1 MPKLPNSTSP
11 TPSSSGPSAEW
22 QDMTPAL
29 HKIWCDEDEHYR
41 YEHFADFNEWLH
53 SEDGQAA
60 RVEYGVDV
68 LPQPSKALFAGDR
81 SSYDEAFQAF
91 RKERRHEALGESW
104 FQEQLGD
111 DHWFQRNVDH
121 FIQLVDLMD
130 AGAVV
135 PFVGA
140 GISASAGF
148 SSWKDHLRHQG
159 KTAHIPSNRIE
170 ALLAGG
176 DYETVLEEIEAIRGR
191 EVFINEI
198 RDEFSRN
205 LTIPDVVWRIAEM
218 FTDTVITTNYD
229 RLLEQSFET
238 GEAGGVQ
245 VINGLNALEQ
255 PDPKKITVIKLHGD
269 IREPKRC
276 ILSKN
281 QYDEAYGNGSLNMHK
296 SIPKLL
302 AYHYK
307 NSSLLFLGCSLSNDR
322 TVQVFRKIREGMG
335 EEEAKQHFSIEQA
348 PESLEEIAQRN
359 AELAKLGITPI
370 WFEKGRYE
378 LVESILSLAKNELRH
393 RGIAPQRLP
402 VEEPPIKLDMDL
414 SHFLGDF
421 IDLMPLLHWLHRAVP
436 QTATRQYLSA
446 MQRVFHGHS
455 FATRQADENLRMA
468 LDNLLRVLSNSV
480 EFDGYAHG
488 KLSVA
493 FRCLQ
498 QYLKSIGEDN
508 HLDDD
513 FEWNICEL
521 LTIPELQLETIV
533 ANKVDGSF
541 DYHAIRLISAL
552 LQHGQK
558 QRMSPKSFCELPSA
572 VNHEFGD
579 YISLALSASLGVSVP
594 DRLDQ
599 IYTGDIQSLCED
611 AWNNLGKPIDLRF
624 FDRVKWLF
632 AQILQ

>member
-1 MPKLPNSTSP
+1 
-11 TPSSSGPSAEW
+11 
-22 QDMTPAL
+22 MTPAL
-29 HKIWCDEDEHYR
+29 HKIWCDEDEHTR
-41 YEHFADFNEWLH
+41 YEHFADFNAWLDG
-53 SEDGQAA
+53 EEGQAA
-60 RVEYGVDV
+60 RIDYGVDA

-81 SSYDEAFQAF
+81 NGYDEAFQAF
-91 RKERRHEALGESW
+91 RKACRHEALSESW

-121 FIQLVDLMD
+121 FIQLADLMA

-148 SSWKDHLRHQG
+148 SSWKEHLRHQG
-159 KTAHIPSNRIE
+159 KTAHIAAERIE
-170 ALLAGG
+170 ELLAAGA
-176 DYETVLEEIEAIRGR
+176 YETVLEEIEAIRGR

-205 LTIPDVVWRIAEM
+205 PTIPDVVWRISEL

-238 GEAGGVQ
+238 GEAGKVQ

-269 IREPKRC
+269 IREPQRC

-281 QYDEAYGNGSLNMHK
+281 QYDEAYGNGSLNLHK
-296 SIPKLL
+296 PIPKLL

-322 TVQVFRKIREGMG
+322 TVQVFRKIREDMG
-335 EEEAKQHFSIEQA
+335 EEAEIKQHFSIEQA
-348 PESLEEIAQRN
+348 PDTLDEIAQRN

-370 WFEKGRYE
+370 WFEKERYE
-378 LVESILSLAKNELRH
+378 LVESLLSLAKNELRH
-393 RGIAPQRLP
+393 RGVAPVPLP
-402 VEEPPIKLDMDL
+402 AEEPPIKLEMDL
-414 SHFLGDF
+414 SQFLGDF

-436 QTATRQYLSA
+436 QSATREYLSA
-446 MQRVFHGHS
+446 MQRVFCGHS
-455 FATRQADENLRMA
+455 FATRQTDENLKNA
-468 LDNLLRVLSNSV
+468 LDNLLRALANSS

-493 FRCLQ
+493 FNSLQ
-498 QYLKSIGEDN
+498 QYLKSIGEAN

-513 FEWNICEL
+513 FEWNTHEL
-521 LTIPELQLETIV
+521 LTTPVLQLEPLL
-533 ANKVDGSF
+533 AHKADGNF

-552 LQHGQK
+552 LQHGKKQHMSQK
-558 QRMSPKSFCELPSA
+558 LFCELPGA

-579 YISLALSASLGVSVP
+579 YIALALVANLGITIP
-594 DRLDQ
+594 DRLDHS
-599 IYTGDIQSLCED
+599 YTSDIQSLCED
-611 AWNNLGKPIDLRF
+611 AWNNFDKPIDLRF
-624 FDRVKWLF
+624 FERVKLMITS
-632 AQILQ
+632 ILK

>member
-1 MPKLPNSTSP
+1 
-11 TPSSSGPSAEW
+11 
-22 QDMTPAL
+22 MTPTA

-41 YEHFADFNEWLH
+41 YEHFADFNEWLDG
-53 SEDGQAA
+53 EEGQAV
-60 RVEYGVDV
+60 RVEYGVDA
-68 LPQPSKALFAGDR
+68 LPQPSKALFSGDR
-81 SSYDEAFQAF
+81 SSYDGAFQAF
-91 RKERRHEALGESW
+91 RKQRRHEALGEAW

-111 DHWFQRNVDH
+111 GHWFQRNVDH
-121 FIQLVDLMD
+121 FIQLVDLMV

-159 KTAHIPSNRIE
+159 KTAHIAAERIE

-176 DYETVLEEIEAIRGR
+176 AYETVLEEIEAIRGR
-191 EVFINEI
+191 EVFIQEI

-205 LTIPDVVWRIAEM
+205 LTIPDVVWRISEL

-238 GEAGGVQ
+238 GEAGRVQ

-296 SIPKLL
+296 PIPKLL

-307 NSSLLFLGCSLSNDR
+307 NSSLLFLGCSLINDR

-335 EEEAKQHFSIEQA
+335 EEEETKQHFSIEQV
-348 PESLEEIAQRN
+348 PESPEEIARRN

-378 LVESILSLAKNELRH
+378 LVESLLSLAKNELRH
-393 RGIAPQRLP
+393 RGVAPQPLP
-402 VEEPPIKLDMDL
+402 VEEAPIKLDIDL

-421 IDLMPLLHWLHRAVP
+421 IVLMPLLHWLHRAVP
-436 QTATRQYLSA
+436 QAATRQYLSA
-446 MQRVFHGHS
+446 MQRVFYGHS
-455 FATRQADENLRMA
+455 FATRQTDENLRMA
-468 LDNLLRVLSNSV
+468 LDNLLRVLSNSP

-493 FRCLQ
+493 FKFLQ
-498 QYLKSIGEDN
+498 QYLKSIGEEN
-508 HLDDD
+508 HLNDD
-513 FEWNICEL
+513 FEWNDHEL
-521 LTIPELQLETIV
+521 LTIPASQLETLV
-533 ANKVDGSF
+533 AHKVDGSF

-552 LQHGQK
+552 LQHGK
-558 QRMSPKSFCELPSA
+558 NQRASQKSFCEMPGA

-579 YISLALSASLGVSVP
+579 YISLALSENLGVTVP

-599 IYTGDIQSLCED
+599 IYTGDIRRLCED
-611 AWNNLGKPIDLRF
+611 AWNNLDKPIDLRF
-624 FDRVKWLF
+624 FERVKLMI
-632 AQILQ
+632 AQILK

>member
-1 MPKLPNSTSP
+1 
-11 TPSSSGPSAEW
+11 
-22 QDMTPAL
+22 MTPAL
-29 HKIWCDEDEHYR
+29 HKIWCDEDEHTR
-41 YEHFADFNEWLH
+41 YEHFADFNAWLDG
-53 SEDGQAA
+53 EEGQAA
-60 RVEYGVDV
+60 RIDYGVDA

-81 SSYDEAFQAF
+81 NGYDEAFQAF
-91 RKERRHEALGESW
+91 RKACRHEALGEPW

-121 FIQLVDLMD
+121 FIQLVDLMA

-148 SSWKDHLRHQG
+148 SSWKEHLRHQG
-159 KTAHIPSNRIE
+159 KTAHIAAERIE
-170 ALLAGG
+170 ELLAAGA
-176 DYETVLEEIEAIRGR
+176 YETVLEEIEAVRGR

-205 LTIPDVVWRIAEM
+205 PTIPDVVWRISEL

-238 GEAGGVQ
+238 GEAGRVQ

-281 QYDEAYGNGSLNMHK
+281 QYDEAYGNGSLNLHK
-296 SIPKLL
+296 PIPKLL

-322 TVQVFRKIREGMG
+322 TVQVFRKIREDMG
-335 EEEAKQHFSIEQA
+335 EEEDIKQHFSIEQA
-348 PESLEEIAQRN
+348 PETPAGIAQRN

-370 WFEKGRYE
+370 WFEKERYE
-378 LVESILSLAKNELRH
+378 LVESLLSLAKNELRH
-393 RGIAPQRLP
+393 RGVAPEPLP
-402 VEEPPIKLDMDL
+402 VDEPPIKLEMDL
-414 SHFLGDF
+414 SHFLRDF
-421 IDLMPLLHWLHRAVP
+421 ISLMPLLHWLHRAVP
-436 QTATRQYLSA
+436 QSATGQYLSA

-455 FATRQADENLRMA
+455 FATRQTDENLRMA
-468 LDNLLRVLSNSV
+468 LDNLLRALSSSPKLD
-480 EFDGYAHG
+480 EYAHG

-498 QYLKSIGEDN
+498 QHLKSIGEEN
-508 HLDDD
+508 YLEDD
-513 FEWNICEL
+513 FEWNIHEL
-521 LTIPELQLETIV
+521 LTTPVLQLEPLL
-533 ANKVDGSF
+533 AHKAGGSF

-552 LQHGQK
+552 LQHGKRQHGLN
-558 QRMSPKSFCELPSA
+558 RSFCELPGA

-579 YISLALSASLGVSVP
+579 YIALSLAANLGLTVP

-599 IYTGDIQSLCED
+599 IYTGDIQSLCEV
-611 AWNNLGKPIDLRF
+611 AWDNPDKPIDLGF
-624 FDRVKWLF
+624 VERVKLMIALIF
-632 AQILQ
+632 K

>member
-1 MPKLPNSTSP
+1 
-11 TPSSSGPSAEW
+11 
-22 QDMTPAL
+22 MTPAL

-41 YEHFADFNEWLH
+41 YEHFADFNEWLD
-53 SEDGQAA
+53 SEEGQAA
-60 RVEYGVDV
+60 RVEYGIDA
-68 LPQPSKALFAGDR
+68 LPQPSKALFSGDR

-91 RKERRHEALGESW
+91 RKQCRHEALGEAW

-111 DHWFQRNVDH
+111 DHWFLRNVDH
-121 FIQLVDLMD
+121 FIQLVDLMYG
-130 AGAVV
+130 GAVV

-159 KTAHIPSNRIE
+159 RTAHIAEECIE
-170 ALLAGG
+170 GLLASGA
-176 DYETVLEEIEAIRGR
+176 YETVLEEIEAVRGR

-205 LTIPDVVWRIAEM
+205 LTIPDVVWRISEL

-238 GEAGGVQ
+238 GEADRVQ

-296 SIPKLL
+296 PIPKLL

-322 TVQVFRKIREGMG
+322 TVQVFRKIRGSMG
-335 EEEAKQHFSIEQA
+335 EEEETKQHFSIEQA

-393 RGIAPQRLP
+393 RGVAPQPLP
-402 VEEPPIKLDMDL
+402 IEEPPIKLYMDL
-414 SHFLGDF
+414 SHLLSDF

-446 MQRVFHGHS
+446 MQCVFHGHS
-455 FATRQADENLRMA
+455 FATRQTNENLRMA
-468 LDNLLRVLSNSV
+468 LDNLLRVLSSST

-488 KLSVA
+488 KLSAA
-493 FRCLQ
+493 FGYMQ
-498 QYLKSIGEDN
+498 QYLNSIGERN
-508 HLDDD
+508 YLSED
-513 FEWNICEL
+513 FEWNVHEL
-521 LTIPELQLETIV
+521 LTIPAQQLEALV
-533 ANKVDGSF
+533 AHKVDGSF
-541 DYHAIRLISAL
+541 DYHAIRLLIAL
-552 LQHGQK
+552 LQHGKSQHGS
-558 QRMSPKSFCELPSA
+558 QKSFCELQGA

-579 YISLALSASLGVSVP
+579 YISLALAANLGVTVP

-599 IYTGDIQSLCED
+599 IYTGDIQSLCEH
-611 AWNNLGKPIDLRF
+611 AWNNLDKPIELRF
-624 FDRVKWLF
+624 FERVKLMVLS
-632 AQILQ
+632 ILT

>member
-1 MPKLPNSTSP
+1 
-11 TPSSSGPSAEW
+11 
-22 QDMTPAL
+22 MTLAL

-41 YEHFADFNEWLH
+41 YEHFADFNEWLD
-53 SEDGQAA
+53 SEEGQAA
-60 RVEYGVDV
+60 RVEYGVDA

-91 RKERRHEALGESW
+91 RKQRRHEALGESW
-104 FQEQLGD
+104 FQEQVGD

-121 FIQLVDLMD
+121 FIQLVDLMY

-148 SSWKDHLRHQG
+148 SSWKDHLQRQG
-159 KTAHIPSNRIE
+159 KTAHISAERIE
-170 ALLAGG
+170 ALLASG

-205 LTIPDVVWRIAEM
+205 LTIPDVVWRISEL

-238 GEAGGVQ
+238 GEAGRVQ

-255 PDPKKITVIKLHGD
+255 RDPRKITVIKLHGD

-296 SIPKLL
+296 PIPKLL

-322 TVQVFRKIREGMG
+322 TVQVFRKIRESMG
-335 EEEAKQHFSIEQA
+335 EEKEKQHFSIEQV

-359 AELAKLGITPI
+359 AELRNLGITPI
-370 WFEKGRYE
+370 WFEKERYE

-393 RGIAPQRLP
+393 RGVAPHPLP

-421 IDLMPLLHWLHRAVP
+421 IDLMPLLHWLHRPVP
-436 QTATRQYLSA
+436 QAVTSKYLSA

-455 FATRQADENLRMA
+455 FATQQTDKNLAMA
-468 LDNLLRVLSNSV
+468 LDNLLRVLSSSA

-493 FRCLQ
+493 FKYMQR
-498 QYLKSIGEDN
+498 YLKSIGEEN

-513 FEWNICEL
+513 FDWSIHEL
-521 LTIPELQLETIV
+521 LTIPASQLETLV
-533 ANKVDGSF
+533 VNRVDGSF

-579 YISLALSASLGVSVP
+579 YISLALSANLGVTVP

-599 IYTGDIQSLCED
+599 IYTGDVQSLCEH
-611 AWNNLGKPIDLRF
+611 AWNNLHKPIDLRF
-624 FDRVKWLF
+624 FERVKLMVV
-632 AQILQ
+632 QILK

>member
-1 MPKLPNSTSP
+1 
-11 TPSSSGPSAEW
+11 
-22 QDMTPAL
+22 MTPAL
-29 HKIWCDEDEHYR
+29 HKIWCDEDEHHR
-41 YEHFADFNEWLH
+41 YEHFADFNEWLD
-53 SEDGQAA
+53 SEEGEAVRA
-60 RVEYGVDV
+60 EYGVDA
-68 LPQPSKALFAGDR
+68 LPQPSKALFSGDR
-81 SSYDEAFQAF
+81 SGYDEAFQAF
-91 RKERRHEALGESW
+91 RKQCRHEALGEAW
-104 FQEQLGD
+104 FQEKFAD
-111 DHWFQRNVDH
+111 DHWFQHNEIH
-121 FIQLVDLMD
+121 FIQLVDLMY

-135 PFVGA
+135 PFIGA

-148 SSWKDHLRHQG
+148 SSWKDHLRRQG
-159 KTAHIPSNRIE
+159 KTAHIASERIE
-170 ALLAGG
+170 ALLASGA
-176 DYETVLEEIEAIRGR
+176 YEDVLVEIEAVRGR

-205 LTIPDVVWRIAEM
+205 LTIPDVVWRISEL

-238 GEAGGVQ
+238 GEAGRVQ

-269 IREPKRC
+269 IRESKRC
-276 ILSKN
+276 ILSKS
-281 QYDEAYGNGSLNMHK
+281 QYDEAYGNCSLNMHK
-296 SIPKLL
+296 PIPKLL

-322 TVQVFRKIREGMG
+322 TVQVFRKIREEMG
-335 EEEAKQHFSIEQA
+335 EEEETKQHFSIEQA
-348 PESLEEIAQRN
+348 PECLEEIAQRN
-359 AELAKLGITPI
+359 AELVKLGITPI

-393 RGIAPQRLP
+393 RGVAPQPLP
-402 VEEPPIKLDMDL
+402 LDEPPIKLDMDL

-436 QTATRQYLSA
+436 QAATRKYLSA

-455 FATRQADENLRMA
+455 FATRQTDENLRMA
-468 LDNLLRVLSNSV
+468 LDRLLRVLSNSAAY
-480 EFDGYAHG
+480 DGYSHG

-493 FRCLQ
+493 FKCLQ
-498 QYLKSIGEDN
+498 QYLKSIGEEN

-513 FEWNICEL
+513 FGWNIREL
-521 LTIPELQLETIV
+521 LTIPALQLEPLV
-533 ANKVDGSF
+533 ANKIDGSF

-552 LQHGQK
+552 LQHGKNQHAS
-558 QRMSPKSFCELPSA
+558 QKSFCEMPGA

-579 YISLALSASLGVSVP
+579 YISLALSENLGVTVP

-599 IYTGDIQSLCED
+599 IYTGDIRSLCED
-611 AWNNLGKPIDLRF
+611 AWNNLDKPIDLRF
-624 FDRVKWLF
+624 FERVKLMF
-632 AQILQ
+632 AQILK

>member
-1 MPKLPNSTSP
+1 
-11 TPSSSGPSAEW
+11 
-22 QDMTPAL
+22 MTPAL
-29 HKIWCDEDEHYR
+29 HKIWCDEDEHCR
-41 YEHFADFNEWLH
+41 YEHFADFNEWLDG
-53 SEDGQAA
+53 EEGQAA
-60 RVEYGVDV
+60 RIDYGVDA

-81 SSYDEAFQAF
+81 NGYDEAFQAY
-91 RKERRHEALGESW
+91 RKECRHEALGESW
-104 FQEQLGD
+104 FQEQHGD
-111 DHWFQRNVDH
+111 DHWFLRNVDH
-121 FIQLVDLMD
+121 FIQLVDLMA

-148 SSWKDHLRHQG
+148 SSWKEHLRHQG
-159 KTAHIPSNRIE
+159 KTAHIAAERIE
-170 ALLAGG
+170 ELLASGA
-176 DYETVLEEIEAIRGR
+176 YETVLEEIEAVRGR

-205 LTIPDVVWRIAEM
+205 PTIPDVVWRISEL

-238 GEAGGVQ
+238 GEAGRVQ
-245 VINGLNALEQ
+245 VINGLSALDKL
-255 PDPKKITVIKLHGD
+255 DPKKITVIKLHGD

-281 QYDEAYGNGSLNMHK
+281 QYDEAYGNGSLDLHK
-296 SIPKLL
+296 PIPKLL

-322 TVQVFRKIREGMG
+322 TVQVFRKIREDMD
-335 EEEAKQHFSIEQA
+335 EEEETKQHFAIEQA
-348 PESLEEIAQRN
+348 PETPEGIAQRN
-359 AELAKLGITPI
+359 AELARLGITPL
-370 WFEKGRYE
+370 WFEKERYE
-378 LVESILSLAKNELRH
+378 LVESLLSLTKNELRH
-393 RGIAPQRLP
+393 RGIAPEPLP
-402 VEEPPIKLDMDL
+402 VDEPSIKLEMDL

-421 IDLMPLLHWLHRAVP
+421 IDLMPLLHWLHRGVP
-436 QTATRQYLSA
+436 QSATGQYLSA

-455 FATRQADENLRMA
+455 FATRQTDENLRMA
-468 LDNLLRVLSNSV
+468 LDNLLRALSNSSAL
-480 EFDGYAHG
+480 DDYAHG

-498 QYLKSIGEDN
+498 QYLKSIGERN

-513 FEWNICEL
+513 FEWNIHEM
-521 LTIPELQLETIV
+521 LTIPVAQLEELV
-533 ANKVDGSF
+533 AHKADGNF
-541 DYHAIRLISAL
+541 DCHAIRLISAL
-552 LQHGQK
+552 LQHGKRQHGSK
-558 QRMSPKSFCELPSA
+558 KSFCELPGA

-579 YISLALSASLGVSVP
+579 YIALSLAANLGLTAP

-611 AWNNLGKPIDLRF
+611 AWDNVDKPINLGF
-624 FDRVKWLF
+624 VDRVKMMI
-632 AQILQ
+632 AAISRR

>member
-1 MPKLPNSTSP
+1 
-11 TPSSSGPSAEW
+11 
-22 QDMTPAL
+22 MTLAL
-29 HKIWCDEDEHYR
+29 HKIWCNEDEHYR
-41 YEHFADFNEWLH
+41 YEHFSDFNEWLD
-53 SEDGQAA
+53 SEEGQAT
-60 RVEYGVDV
+60 RVEYGVDA
-68 LPQPSKALFAGDR
+68 LPQPSKALFSGDR
-81 SSYDEAFQAF
+81 SGYDEAFQAF
-91 RKERRHEALGESW
+91 RKQRRHEALGESW

-121 FIQLVDLMD
+121 FIQLVDLMY

-148 SSWKDHLRHQG
+148 SSWKDHLRRQG
-159 KTAHIPSNRIE
+159 KTAHIASGRIE
-170 ALLAGG
+170 ALLASGA
-176 DYETVLEEIEAIRGR
+176 YETVLEEIEAARGR
-191 EVFINEI
+191 EVFIQEI

-205 LTIPDVVWRIAEM
+205 LTIPDVVWRISEL

-238 GEAGGVQ
+238 GEAGRVQ
-245 VINGLNALEQ
+245 VINGLNALER

-269 IREPKRC
+269 ILKPGRC

-296 SIPKLL
+296 PIPKLL

-335 EEEAKQHFSIEQA
+335 EEEETKQHFSIEQA

-370 WFEKGRYE
+370 WFEKERYE

-393 RGIAPQRLP
+393 RGVAPQPLP

-421 IDLMPLLHWLHRAVP
+421 IDLMPLLHWLHQPVP
-436 QTATRQYLSA
+436 QAATRKYLSA
-446 MQRVFHGHS
+446 MQHVFHAKS
-455 FATRQADENLRMA
+455 FATQQTDGNLKDA
-468 LDNLLRVLSNSV
+468 LDNLLRALANSA
-480 EFDGYAHG
+480 EFDGYTHG
-488 KLSVA
+488 KLSEA
-493 FRCLQ
+493 FGYMQ
-498 QYLKSIGEDN
+498 QYLNSIGERN
-508 HLDDD
+508 HLGAD
-513 FEWNICEL
+513 FEWSIHEL
-521 LTIPELQLETIV
+521 LSIPTSQFESLVTHKI
-533 ANKVDGSF
+533 DGSF
-541 DYHAIRLISAL
+541 DYRAIRLISAL
-552 LQHGQK
+552 LQHGQN
-558 QRMSPKSFCELPSA
+558 QRISPKSFCELPGA

-579 YISLALSASLGVSVP
+579 YISLALSANLGVSVP

-599 IYTGDIQSLCED
+599 MYTGDIRSLCEV
-611 AWNNLGKPIDLRF
+611 AWNNFDKPVDLKF
-624 FDRVKWLF
+624 FEQVQLMV
-632 AQILQ
+632 AQIFK

>member
-1 MPKLPNSTSP
+1 
-11 TPSSSGPSAEW
+11 
-22 QDMTPAL
+22 MTPAL

-41 YEHFADFNEWLH
+41 YEHFADFNEWLD
-53 SEDGQAA
+53 SEEGQAA
-60 RVEYGVDV
+60 RVEYGVDA
-68 LPQPSKALFAGDR
+68 LPQSSKALFSGDR
-81 SSYDEAFQAF
+81 SSYDEAFQTF

-104 FQEQLGD
+104 FQEQLAD

-121 FIQLVDLMD
+121 FIQLVDLMY

-140 GISASAGF
+140 GVSASAGF
-148 SSWKDHLRHQG
+148 SSWKDHLRRQG
-159 KTAHIPSNRIE
+159 KTAHIALERIE
-170 ALLAGG
+170 ALLASGA
-176 DYETVLEEIEAIRGR
+176 YETVLEEIEAVRGR

-205 LTIPDVVWRIAEM
+205 LTIPDVVWRISDL

-238 GEAGGVQ
+238 GEAGRVQ

-296 SIPKLL
+296 PIPKLL

-335 EEEAKQHFSIEQA
+335 EEEETKQHFSIEQA

-370 WFEKGRYE
+370 WFEKERYE

-393 RGIAPQRLP
+393 RGVAPQPLP

-414 SHFLGDF
+414 SHFLRDF
-421 IDLMPLLHWLHRAVP
+421 IDLMPLMHWLHQAVP
-436 QTATRQYLSA
+436 RAATRKYLSA
-446 MQRVFHGHS
+446 MQRVFIGHS
-455 FATRQADENLRMA
+455 FATRQTDENLRMA
-468 LDNLLRVLSNSV
+468 LDRLLRVLSTSSV
-480 EFDGYAHG
+480 FDGYSHG
-488 KLSVA
+488 KLSAA
-493 FRCLQ
+493 FGYMQ
-498 QYLKSIGEDN
+498 QYLNSIGERN
-508 HLDDD
+508 HLGDN
-513 FEWNICEL
+513 FEWNFHEL
-521 LTIPELQLETIV
+521 LTIPALQLETLV
-533 ANKVDGSF
+533 AHKVDGSF

-558 QRMSPKSFCELPSA
+558 QRMSPKSFCDLPGA

-579 YISLALSASLGVSVP
+579 YISLALSANLGVTVP

-599 IYTGDIQSLCED
+599 MYTGDIRSLCED
-611 AWNNLGKPIDLRF
+611 AWNNFDKPVDLKF
-624 FDRVKWLF
+624 FERVKLMVV
-632 AQILQ
+632 QILQ

>member
-1 MPKLPNSTSP
+1 
-11 TPSSSGPSAEW
+11 
-22 QDMTPAL
+22 MTPAR

-41 YEHFADFNEWLH
+41 YEHFADFNEWLDGD
-53 SEDGQAA
+53 EGQAA
-60 RVEYGVDV
+60 RIDYGVDA
-68 LPQPSKALFAGDR
+68 LPQPSKALFSGDR

-91 RKERRHEALGESW
+91 RKQCRHEALGEAW

-121 FIQLVDLMD
+121 FIQLVDLMV

-148 SSWKDHLRHQG
+148 SSWKDHLRRQG
-159 KTAHIPSNRIE
+159 KTAHIAAERIE
-170 ALLAGG
+170 GLLASGA
-176 DYETVLEEIEAIRGR
+176 YETVLEEIEAIRGR
-191 EVFINEI
+191 EVFIQEI

-205 LTIPDVVWRIAEM
+205 LTIPDVVWRISEL
-218 FTDTVITTNYD
+218 FSDTVITTNYD

-238 GEAGGVQ
+238 GEAGRVH

-296 SIPKLL
+296 PIPKLL

-335 EEEAKQHFSIEQA
+335 EEEDTKQHFSIEQA
-348 PESLEEIAQRN
+348 PGSPEEIAQRN
-359 AELAKLGITPI
+359 AELARLGITPI
-370 WFEKGRYE
+370 WFENGRYE

-393 RGIAPQRLP
+393 RGVAPQPLP
-402 VEEPPIKLDMDL
+402 VEELPIKLDMDL
-414 SHFLGDF
+414 SQFLGDF

-436 QTATRQYLSA
+436 QTATSKYLAA
-446 MQRVFHGHS
+446 MQRVFNAQS
-455 FATRQADENLRMA
+455 FATRQTDKNLTYA
-468 LDNLLRVLSNSV
+468 LDNLLRALSNSP

-488 KLSVA
+488 KLSAA
-493 FRCLQ
+493 FGYMQ
-498 QYLKSIGEDN
+498 EYLSSIGERN
-508 HLDDD
+508 HPGDD
-513 FEWNICEL
+513 FEWNIHEL
-521 LTIPELQLETIV
+521 LTIPMLQLDALVT
-533 ANKVDGSF
+533 NKADRSF
-541 DYHAIRLISAL
+541 DYHAIRLLVAL
-552 LQHGQK
+552 LQHGKNQ
-558 QRMSPKSFCELPSA
+558 QGSRRSFCELPGA

-579 YISLALSASLGVSVP
+579 YILLALSVNLGVAVP

-599 IYTGDIQSLCED
+599 IYTGDIRSLCED
-611 AWNNLGKPIDLRF
+611 AWDNLDKPLDLSF
-624 FDRVKWLF
+624 FERVKLMF
-632 AQILQ
+632 AQILN

>member
-1 MPKLPNSTSP
+1 
-11 TPSSSGPSAEW
+11 
-22 QDMTPAL
+22 MTPAL

-41 YEHFADFNEWLH
+41 YEHFADFNEWLD

-60 RVEYGVDV
+60 RLDYGVDA

-81 SSYDEAFQAF
+81 KGYDEAFQAF
-91 RKERRHEALGESW
+91 RKACRHEALGEAW

-121 FIQLVDLMD
+121 FIQLVDLMA

-148 SSWKDHLRHQG
+148 SSWKEHLRRQG
-159 KTAHIPSNRIE
+159 KTAHINSERIE
-170 ALLAGG
+170 ELLASGA
-176 DYETVLEEIEAIRGR
+176 YETVLEEIEAARGR
-191 EVFINEI
+191 DVFFNEI

-205 LTIPDVVWRIAEM
+205 HTIPDAVWRIAEL

-238 GEAGGVQ
+238 GEADRVQ

-281 QYDEAYGNGSLNMHK
+281 QYDDAYGDGSLNLHK
-296 SIPKLL
+296 PIPKLL

-322 TVQVFRKIREGMG
+322 TVQVFKKIREGMG
-335 EEEAKQHFSIEQA
+335 EEEETKQHFSIEQA
-348 PESLEEIAQRN
+348 PETLDGIALRN

-370 WFEKGRYE
+370 WFEKERYE
-378 LVESILSLAKNELRH
+378 LVENLLSLAKNELRH
-393 RGIAPQRLP
+393 RGVAPQPLP
-402 VEEPPIKLDMDL
+402 MEESPIRLDMDL

-436 QTATRQYLSA
+436 QSATGQYLSA

-455 FATRQADENLRMA
+455 FATRQTDEKLRRV
-468 LDNLLRVLSNSV
+468 LDNLLRVLSSSP

-498 QYLKSIGEDN
+498 QYLKSIGEQN
-508 HLDDD
+508 HLNDD
-513 FEWNICEL
+513 FEWSIREL
-521 LTIPELQLETIV
+521 LTIPVSQLEPLL
-533 ANKVDGSF
+533 AHKAGGSF

-552 LQHGQK
+552 LQHGKRQYG
-558 QRMSPKSFCELPSA
+558 PNKSFCELPGA

-579 YISLALSASLGVSVP
+579 YIALSLATNLGLTVP

-599 IYTGDIQSLCED
+599 TYTGDIQSLCED
-611 AWNNLGKPIDLRF
+611 AWNNQDKPINLGF
-624 FDRVKWLF
+624 VERVKLVV
-632 AQILQ
+632 ASISK

>member
-1 MPKLPNSTSP
+1 
-11 TPSSSGPSAEW
+11 
-22 QDMTPAL
+22 MTPAL
-29 HKIWCDEDEHYR
+29 HKIWCDEDEHTR
-41 YEHFADFNEWLH
+41 YEHFADFNEWLD
-53 SEDGQAA
+53 SEEGQAA
-60 RVEYGVDV
+60 RLEYGVDA
-68 LPQPSKALFAGDR
+68 LPQPSKALFSGDR
-81 SSYDEAFQAF
+81 KSYDEAFQTF
-91 RKERRHEALGESW
+91 RKACRHEALGESW

-111 DHWFQRNVDH
+111 DHWFKRNVDH
-121 FIQLVDLMD
+121 FIQLVDLMY

-159 KTAHIPSNRIE
+159 KTAHIAAERIE
-170 ALLAGG
+170 ALLASGA
-176 DYETVLEEIEAIRGR
+176 YETVLEEIEAVRGR

-205 LTIPDVVWRIAEM
+205 LTIPDMVWRISEL
-218 FTDTVITTNYD
+218 FSDTLITTNYD

-238 GEAGGVQ
+238 GEAGRVQ

-281 QYDEAYGNGSLNMHK
+281 QYDEAYGNGSLNLHK
-296 SIPKLL
+296 PIPKLL

-322 TVQVFRKIREGMG
+322 TVQVFRKVREGMG
-335 EEEAKQHFSIEQA
+335 EEEETKQHFSIEQA
-348 PESLEEIAQRN
+348 PDTLEGIAQRN
-359 AELAKLGITPI
+359 AEMAKLGITPI
-370 WFEKGRYE
+370 WFEKERYE

-393 RGIAPQRLP
+393 RGVAPQPLP
-402 VEEPPIKLDMDL
+402 VEEAPIKLDMDL

-436 QTATRQYLSA
+436 QSATGQYLSA
-446 MQRVFHGHS
+446 MQRVFYGHS
-455 FATRQADENLRMA
+455 FATRQTDENLRMA
-468 LDNLLRVLSNSV
+468 LDNLLRALSNSA

-493 FRCLQ
+493 FKCLQ
-498 QYLKSIGEDN
+498 QYLKSIGEQN
-508 HLDDD
+508 HLDDG
-513 FEWNICEL
+513 FEWNIHEL
-521 LTIPELQLETIV
+521 LTIPVSQLDSLV
-533 ANKVDGSF
+533 ASKADGSF
-541 DYHAIRLISAL
+541 DFHTIRLISAL
-552 LQHGQK
+552 LQHGKRQHGSK
-558 QRMSPKSFCELPSA
+558 KSFCELPGA

-579 YISLALSASLGVSVP
+579 YIALALAANLGVTVP

-599 IYTGDIQSLCED
+599 IYTGDIQRLCED
-611 AWNNLGKPIDLRF
+611 AWDNLDKPIDLRF
-624 FDRVKWLF
+624 VERVKLMVASVF
-632 AQILQ
+632 K

>member
-1 MPKLPNSTSP
+1 
-11 TPSSSGPSAEW
+11 
-22 QDMTPAL
+22 MTPAL

-41 YEHFADFNEWLH
+41 YEHFADFNEWLD
-53 SEDGQAA
+53 SEEGQAA
-60 RVEYGVDV
+60 RIDYGVDA

-81 SSYDEAFQAF
+81 KSYDEAFQAF
-91 RKERRHEALGESW
+91 RKACRHEALGESW
-104 FQEQLGD
+104 FQDQLGD

-121 FIQLVDLMD
+121 FIQLVDLMA

-148 SSWKDHLRHQG
+148 SSWKEHLRHQG
-159 KTAHIPSNRIE
+159 KTAHIAAERIE
-170 ALLAGG
+170 ELLEAGA
-176 DYETVLEEIEAIRGR
+176 YETVLEEIESVRGR

-205 LTIPDVVWRIAEM
+205 PTIPDVVWRISEL

-238 GEAGGVQ
+238 GEAGRVQ

-281 QYDEAYGNGSLNMHK
+281 QYDEAYGNGSLNLHK
-296 SIPKLL
+296 PIPKLL

-322 TVQVFRKIREGMG
+322 TVQVFRKIREDMG
-335 EEEAKQHFSIEQA
+335 EEEEIKQHFSIEQA
-348 PESLEEIAQRN
+348 PETPAGIAQRN

-370 WFEKGRYE
+370 WFEKERYE
-378 LVESILSLAKNELRH
+378 LVESLLSLAKNELRH
-393 RGIAPQRLP
+393 RGVAPEPLP
-402 VEEPPIKLDMDL
+402 VEEQPIKLEMDL
-414 SHFLGDF
+414 SHFLGDL

-436 QTATRQYLSA
+436 QSATGQYLSA

-455 FATRQADENLRMA
+455 FATRQTDENLRMA
-468 LDNLLRVLSNSV
+468 LDKLLRALSNSP

-493 FRCLQ
+493 FSRLQ
-498 QYLKSIGEDN
+498 QYLKSIGEQN
-508 HLDDD
+508 YLDDD
-513 FEWNICEL
+513 FEWNIHEL
-521 LTIPELQLETIV
+521 LTTPVLQLEPLL
-533 ANKVDGSF
+533 AHKAGGNF

-552 LQHGQK
+552 LQHGKRQQGSK
-558 QRMSPKSFCELPSA
+558 KSFCELPGA

-579 YISLALSASLGVSVP
+579 YIALSLATNLGITVP

-599 IYTGDIQSLCED
+599 IYSDDIQRLCED
-611 AWNNLGKPIDLRF
+611 AWDNLDKPIDLGF
-624 FDRVKWLF
+624 VEQVKLMIAAIF
-632 AQILQ
+632 R